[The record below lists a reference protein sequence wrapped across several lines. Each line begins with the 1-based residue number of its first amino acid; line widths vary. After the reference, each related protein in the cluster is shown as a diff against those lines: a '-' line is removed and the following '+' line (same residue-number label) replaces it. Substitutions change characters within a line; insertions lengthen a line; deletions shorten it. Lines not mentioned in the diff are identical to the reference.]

1 METRPFSTAK
11 TIDMYNFIKPTQRHV
26 KPEIFVLHVATND
39 LPLSKSPKEILED
52 IVTLPE
58 SMKTENN
65 KIIVSSV
72 VCRANSFREKV
83 DKVNAHLEE
92 ICSQKDIEIIT
103 HSNINPKRNLN
114 KSRLHLNDAGIS
126 VLVRNCEAFLTNL
139 TR

>member
-11 TIDMYNFIKPTQRHV
+11 TIDMYNFIKPTQRHI

-72 VCRANSFREKV
+72 VCRANSFRETV
-83 DKVNAHLEE
+83 DKVN
-92 ICSQKDIEIIT
+92 
-103 HSNINPKRNLN
+103 LN
-114 KSRLHLNDAGIS
+114 
-126 VLVRNCEAFLTNL
+126 
-139 TR
+139 